1 MINVAYKTNE
11 TNSSFDLNNYDF
23 LIFSYYIEK
32 VGKYNIII
40 EIRQIMKNNFNED
53 DFYYFLT
60 SCKKNVLKMAKNGG
74 CFIGSAFS
82 CIDILAYL
90 YGNVLDIKKIKNME
104 KDRDILLLSKGHAV
118 AALYAVLAQVG
129 IISKDRLENYLSVN
143 DDLYWHPN
151 PNIPGIEFHSGS
163 MGHGLSIGIG
173 MAFASKLNK
182 INNRIFVVLGDGEL
196 NEGSIWESVLIANAY
211 NLDNLIAIIDRNFR
225 QANLKTE
232 ELIPLESIQEKFS
245 AFGWK
250 TFSCNGHDINDI
262 RQIFEQ
268 TSKDISD
275 KPKVIIANTV
285 RGNGIPLMEDN
296 SEYWFGDFNEKE
308 LEEFNKILD
317 KDMRGK

>member
-1 MINVAYKTNE
+1 MN
-11 TNSSFDLNNYDF
+11 
-23 LIFSYYIEK
+23 
-32 VGKYNIII
+32 
-40 EIRQIMKNNFNED
+40 NNFDEMN
-53 DFYYFLT
+53 FNNFLL

-90 YGNVLDIKKIKNME
+90 YSNIFDIEKIKNME
-104 KDRDILLLSKGHAV
+104 KDRDILILSKGHAV
-118 AALYAVLAQVG
+118 AALYAVLAQVD
-129 IISKDRLENYLSVN
+129 IISKDRLENYLAVD

-151 PNIPGIEFHSGS
+151 PNIPGIEFHTGS

-182 INNRIFVVLGDGEL
+182 INNKIFVVVGDGEL

-211 NLDNLIAIIDRNFR
+211 NLDNLIVIIDRNFR

-232 ELIPLESIQEKFS
+232 ELIPLESVQEKFS
-245 AFGWK
+245 AFGWE
-250 TFSCNGHDINDI
+250 TLFCNGHNVNEI

-268 TSKDISD
+268 ISKNVLD
-275 KPKVIIANTV
+275 KPKVVIANTK

-296 SEYWFGDFNEKE
+296 PKYWFGDFNEKE
-308 LEEFNKILD
+308 LEEFNTILD
-317 KDMRGK
+317 KERRKK

>member
-1 MINVAYKTNE
+1 MN
-11 TNSSFDLNNYDF
+11 
-23 LIFSYYIEK
+23 
-32 VGKYNIII
+32 
-40 EIRQIMKNNFNED
+40 NNFNEMN
-53 DFYYFLT
+53 FNNFLL

-90 YGNVLDIKKIKNME
+90 YSNIFDIEKIKNME
-104 KDRDILLLSKGHAV
+104 KDRDILILSKGHAV
-118 AALYAVLAQVG
+118 AALYAVLAQVD
-129 IISKDRLENYLSVN
+129 IISKDRLENYLAVD

-151 PNIPGIEFHSGS
+151 PNIPGIEFHTGS

-182 INNRIFVVLGDGEL
+182 INNKIFVVVGDGEL

-211 NLDNLIAIIDRNFR
+211 NLDNLIVIIDRNFR

-232 ELIPLESIQEKFS
+232 ELIPLESVQEKFS
-245 AFGWK
+245 AFGWE
-250 TFSCNGHDINDI
+250 TLFCDGHNVNEI

-268 TSKDISD
+268 ISKNVLD
-275 KPKVIIANTV
+275 KPKVVIANTK

-296 SEYWFGDFNEKE
+296 PKYWFGDFNEKE
-308 LEEFNKILD
+308 LEEFNTILD
-317 KDMRGK
+317 KEKRKK

>member
-1 MINVAYKTNE
+1 MN
-11 TNSSFDLNNYDF
+11 
-23 LIFSYYIEK
+23 
-32 VGKYNIII
+32 
-40 EIRQIMKNNFNED
+40 NNFNEM
-53 DFYYFLT
+53 DFNNFLLA
-60 SCKKNVLKMAKNGG
+60 CKKNVLKMAKNGG

-90 YGNVLDIKKIKNME
+90 YSNIFDIEKIKNME
-104 KDRDILLLSKGHAV
+104 KDRDILILSKGHAV
-118 AALYAVLAQVG
+118 AALYAVLAQVD
-129 IISKDRLENYLSVN
+129 IISKDRLENYLAVD

-151 PNIPGIEFHSGS
+151 PNIPGIEFHTGS

-211 NLDNLIAIIDRNFR
+211 KLDNLIVIIDRNFR

-232 ELIPLESIQEKFS
+232 ELIPLESVQEKFS
-245 AFGWK
+245 AFGWE
-250 TFSCNGHDINDI
+250 TLFCNGHNVNEI

-268 TSKDISD
+268 ISKNVLD
-275 KPKVIIANTV
+275 KPKVVIANTI

-296 SEYWFGDFNEKE
+296 PKYWFGDFNEKE

-317 KDMRGK
+317 KEKEKK

>member
-1 MINVAYKTNE
+1 M
-11 TNSSFDLNNYDF
+11 S
-23 LIFSYYIEK
+23 
-32 VGKYNIII
+32 
-40 EIRQIMKNNFNED
+40 NNFKEI
-53 DFYYFLT
+53 DFNNFLL

-90 YGNVLDIKKIKNME
+90 YSNIFDIEKIKNME
-104 KDRDILLLSKGHAV
+104 KDRDILILSKGHAV
-118 AALYAVLAQVG
+118 AALYAVLAQVD
-129 IISKDRLENYLSVN
+129 IISKDRLENYLAVD

-151 PNIPGIEFHSGS
+151 PNIPGIEFHTGS

-211 NLDNLIAIIDRNFR
+211 NLDNLIVIIDRNFR
-225 QANLKTE
+225 QANLRTE
-232 ELIPLESIQEKFS
+232 ELIPLESVQEKFS
-245 AFGWK
+245 AFGWE
-250 TFSCNGHDINDI
+250 TLFCNGHDVNEI

-268 TSKDISD
+268 ISKNVLD
-275 KPKVIIANTV
+275 KPKVVIANTK

-296 SEYWFGDFNEKE
+296 PKYWFGDFNEKE
-308 LEEFNKILD
+308 LEEFNTILD
-317 KDMRGK
+317 KEKRKK

>member
-1 MINVAYKTNE
+1 MN
-11 TNSSFDLNNYDF
+11 
-23 LIFSYYIEK
+23 
-32 VGKYNIII
+32 
-40 EIRQIMKNNFNED
+40 NNFDEMN
-53 DFYYFLT
+53 FNNFLL

-90 YGNVLDIKKIKNME
+90 YSNIFDIEKIKNME
-104 KDRDILLLSKGHAV
+104 KDRDILILSKGHAV
-118 AALYAVLAQVG
+118 AALYAVLAQVD
-129 IISKDRLENYLSVN
+129 IISKDRLENYLAVD

-182 INNRIFVVLGDGEL
+182 INNKIFVVVGDGEL

-211 NLDNLIAIIDRNFR
+211 NLDNLIVIIDRNFR

-232 ELIPLESIQEKFS
+232 ELIPLESVQEKFS
-245 AFGWK
+245 AFGWE
-250 TFSCNGHDINDI
+250 TLFCNGHNVNEI

-268 TSKDISD
+268 ISKNVLD
-275 KPKVIIANTV
+275 KPKVVIANTK

-296 SEYWFGDFNEKE
+296 PKYWFGDFNEKE
-308 LEEFNKILD
+308 LEEFNTILD
-317 KDMRGK
+317 KEKRKK

>member
-1 MINVAYKTNE
+1 MN
-11 TNSSFDLNNYDF
+11 
-23 LIFSYYIEK
+23 
-32 VGKYNIII
+32 
-40 EIRQIMKNNFNED
+40 NNFNEM
-53 DFYYFLT
+53 DFNNFLL
-60 SCKKNVLKMAKNGG
+60 SCKKNVLKMAQNGG

-90 YGNVLDIKKIKNME
+90 YSNIFDIEKIKNME
-104 KDRDILLLSKGHAV
+104 KDRDILILSKGHAV

-143 DDLYWHPN
+143 DDLYFHPN

-211 NLDNLIAIIDRNFR
+211 NLDNLIVIIDRNFR
-225 QANLKTE
+225 QANLRTE
-232 ELIPLESIQEKFS
+232 ELIPLESVQEKFS
-245 AFGWK
+245 AFGWE
-250 TFSCNGHDINDI
+250 TLFCNGHDVNEI

-268 TSKDISD
+268 ISKNVLD
-275 KPKVIIANTV
+275 KPKVVIANTI

-296 SEYWFGDFNEKE
+296 PKYWFGDFNEKE
-308 LEEFNKILD
+308 LEKFNEILD
-317 KDMRGK
+317 KEKEKK

>member
-1 MINVAYKTNE
+1 MN
-11 TNSSFDLNNYDF
+11 
-23 LIFSYYIEK
+23 
-32 VGKYNIII
+32 
-40 EIRQIMKNNFNED
+40 NNFDEMN
-53 DFYYFLT
+53 FNNFLL

-90 YGNVLDIKKIKNME
+90 YSNIFDIEKIKNME
-104 KDRDILLLSKGHAV
+104 KDRDILILSKGHAV
-118 AALYAVLAQVG
+118 AALYAVLAQVD
-129 IISKDRLENYLSVN
+129 IISKDRLENYLAVD

-182 INNRIFVVLGDGEL
+182 INNKIFVVVGDGEL

-211 NLDNLIAIIDRNFR
+211 NLDNLIVIIDRNFR

-245 AFGWK
+245 AFGWE
-250 TFSCNGHDINDI
+250 TLFCNGHNVNEI

-268 TSKDISD
+268 ISKNVLD
-275 KPKVIIANTV
+275 KPKVVIANTK

-296 SEYWFGDFNEKE
+296 PKYWFGDFNEKE
-308 LEEFNKILD
+308 LEEFNTILD
-317 KDMRGK
+317 KERRKK

>member
-1 MINVAYKTNE
+1 MN
-11 TNSSFDLNNYDF
+11 
-23 LIFSYYIEK
+23 
-32 VGKYNIII
+32 
-40 EIRQIMKNNFNED
+40 NNFNEM
-53 DFYYFLT
+53 DFNNFLLA
-60 SCKKNVLKMAKNGG
+60 CKKNVLKMAKNGG

-90 YGNVLDIKKIKNME
+90 YSNIFDIEKIKNME
-104 KDRDILLLSKGHAV
+104 KDRDILILSKGHAV
-118 AALYAVLAQVG
+118 AALYAVLAQVD
-129 IISKDRLENYLSVN
+129 IISKDRLENYLSVD

-151 PNIPGIEFHSGS
+151 PNIPGIEFHTGS

-182 INNRIFVVLGDGEL
+182 INNKILVVVGDGEL

-211 NLDNLIAIIDRNFR
+211 NLDNLIVIIDRNFR

-245 AFGWK
+245 AFGWE
-250 TFSCNGHDINDI
+250 TLFCDGHNVNEI

-268 TSKDISD
+268 ISKNVLD
-275 KPKVIIANTV
+275 KPKVVIANTK

-296 SEYWFGDFNEKE
+296 PKYWFGDFNEKE
-308 LEEFNKILD
+308 LEEFNTILD
-317 KDMRGK
+317 KEKRKK

>member
-1 MINVAYKTNE
+1 MN
-11 TNSSFDLNNYDF
+11 
-23 LIFSYYIEK
+23 
-32 VGKYNIII
+32 
-40 EIRQIMKNNFNED
+40 NNFNEMN
-53 DFYYFLT
+53 FNNFLL

-90 YGNVLDIKKIKNME
+90 YSNIFDIEKIKNME
-104 KDRDILLLSKGHAV
+104 KDRDILILSKGHAV
-118 AALYAVLAQVG
+118 AALYAVLAQVD
-129 IISKDRLENYLSVN
+129 IISKDRLENYLAVD

-182 INNRIFVVLGDGEL
+182 INNKIFVVVGDGEL

-211 NLDNLIAIIDRNFR
+211 NLDNLIVIIDRNFR

-232 ELIPLESIQEKFS
+232 ELIPLESVQEKFS
-245 AFGWK
+245 AFGWE
-250 TFSCNGHDINDI
+250 TLFCNGHNVNEI

-268 TSKDISD
+268 ISKNVLD
-275 KPKVIIANTV
+275 KPKVVIANTK

-296 SEYWFGDFNEKE
+296 PKYWFGDFNEKE
-308 LEEFNKILD
+308 LEQFNTILD
-317 KDMRGK
+317 KENMKK

>member
-1 MINVAYKTNE
+1 MN
-11 TNSSFDLNNYDF
+11 
-23 LIFSYYIEK
+23 
-32 VGKYNIII
+32 
-40 EIRQIMKNNFNED
+40 NNFNEMN
-53 DFYYFLT
+53 FNNFLL

-90 YGNVLDIKKIKNME
+90 YSNIFDIEKIKNME
-104 KDRDILLLSKGHAV
+104 KDRDILILSKGHAV

-129 IISKDRLENYLSVN
+129 IISKDRLKNYLTVK

-163 MGHGLSIGIG
+163 MGHGLAIGIG

-182 INNRIFVVLGDGEL
+182 ISNRIFVVLGDGEL

-211 NLDNLIAIIDRNFR
+211 KLDNLTAIIDRNFW

-232 ELIPLESIQEKFS
+232 ELIPLESVQEKFS
-245 AFGWK
+245 AFGWE
-250 TFSCNGHDINDI
+250 TLFCNGHDVNEI

-268 TSKDISD
+268 ISKNVLD
-275 KPKVIIANTV
+275 KPKVVIANTI

-296 SEYWFGDFNEKE
+296 PKYWFGDFNEKE
-308 LEEFNKILD
+308 LEKFNEILD
-317 KDMRGK
+317 KEKEKK